1 MIEDEPA
8 AFWAY
13 EIPPGGR
20 LTQHVPPDT
29 CVCLT
34 SAVLA
39 SQSEK
44 RCMLRASSGGYS
56 AVLCNLFGSGM
67 HDTAKLGQPFHS
79 DFELMLDGASTAAVH
94 VSGFAR
100 GDLGPVEIEEAERR
114 PTEHTKR
121 ASAVNGL
128 LSNFNK
134 EHKIYADTTDMAI
147 FFE

>member
-79 DFELMLDGASTAAVH
+79 DFELMLDGFGAFLENDAGEAAVIAKMH
-94 VSGFAR
+94 VMNPLGFMLENWFGVIR
-100 GDLGPVEIEEAERR
+100 LCLHCNRQETGGEELRDGG
-114 PTEHTKR
+114 H
-121 ASAVNGL
+121 G
-128 LSNFNK
+128 
-134 EHKIYADTTDMAI
+134 
-147 FFE
+147 